1 MREIIDMA
9 GYFSLAL
16 IDHSGRTVAERKK
29 KNRIVKTGRNLV
41 AQLFAGPSGPPMAI
55 VSHMGVGGDNTV
67 PSDDDTDLL
76 APRSPRKPFTVEY
89 TDFDE
94 VTEEGTIKRQRTR
107 LTAEFD
113 FSEANDP
120 LVPLT
125 EAAIFNDVSA
135 GVMYNRVVFEGVT
148 KTDAFKL
155 TLQWDIIF

>member
-1 MREIIDMA
+1 MREVIDMK

-16 IDHSGRTVAERKK
+16 IDPSGVVVVERKT

-41 AQLFAGPSGPPMAI
+41 AQLFAGPSGPPVAI
-55 VSHMGVGGDNTV
+55 VSHMGVGSDNTE

-89 TDFDE
+89 LDFDE
-94 VTEEGTIKRQRTR
+94 VTTGGTIKRQRVR

-113 FSEANDP
+113 FDEVNDP
-120 LVPLT
+120 AVPLT